1 MPKTYLT
8 KEMRLRENFAAWV
21 YGQMRVNGK
30 TQQNVSKM
38 LGLTQ
43 QGLSLKLKRQSFSF
57 DDVCTL
63 MEYFQPDEKTILQLV
78 GADEW
83 DTRG

>member
-8 KEMRLRENFAAWV
+8 KEMRLRENLVSWI
-21 YGQMRVNGK
+21 YGQMKVEGK
-30 TQQNVSKM
+30 TQRQIAKE

-43 QGLSLKLKRQSFSF
+43 QGLCLRLKRQSVSF
-57 DDVCTL
+57 DDFVFFID
-63 MEYFQPDEKTILQLV
+63 YFKPDANTIMQLV

-83 DTRG
+83 TRG

>member
-8 KEMRLRENFAAWV
+8 REMRLRENVTVWI
-21 YGQMRVNGK
+21 YGQMKVNHIS
-30 TQQNVSKM
+30 QQKVASA

-43 QGLSLKLKRQSFSF
+43 QGLCKKLKRQSISF
-57 DDVCTL
+57 DDFVFFINL
-63 MEYFQPDEKTILQLV
+63 FQPDEETITKLV

-83 DTRG
+83 TKG